1 LQLAMVIVYYSLHH
15 HQDDDPSV
23 DSTDSHHPQASLNA
37 TASQVVSLIMT
48 RALQVEEG
56 DSDGDSRKP
65 TNSCNHHG
73 IEITI
78 LVQLLQTSQLCQTL
92 IYYLY
97 YYLLLLLLLQRKL
110 QGRTAW
116 NEDKGCVCS
125 NCFSSSD
132 DRALKIIVFEA
143 LLVLRAVLFPR
154 NIFLISGLASK
165 RRKLKIA
172 LRRCILGDYNV
183 DLSP

>member
-1 LQLAMVIVYYSLHH
+1 MLQLAMVIVYYSLHH

-56 DSDGDSRKP
+56 DSDGDS
-65 TNSCNHHG
+65 
-73 IEITI
+73 
-78 LVQLLQTSQLCQTL
+78 
-92 IYYLY
+92 
-97 YYLLLLLLLQRKL
+97 
-110 QGRTAW
+110 
-116 NEDKGCVCS
+116 KG
-125 NCFSSSD
+125 NTSD
-132 DRALKIIVFEA
+132 DRALEIIVFEA

-154 NIFLISGLASK
+154 NIFLISGLATK